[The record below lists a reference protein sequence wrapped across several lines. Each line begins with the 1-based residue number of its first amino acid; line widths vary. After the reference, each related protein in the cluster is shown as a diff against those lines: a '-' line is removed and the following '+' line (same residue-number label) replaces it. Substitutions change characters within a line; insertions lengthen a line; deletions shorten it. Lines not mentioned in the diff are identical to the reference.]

1 MSGDKIDDSLQS
13 ISIKPSKLVGSLKL
27 PPSKS
32 HAMRWLLLASMDSNP
47 TEIKM
52 HEIGKDVQAMI
63 DCLSDLGLIYQD
75 KIMRGGEL
83 KFNTDTLDCKNS
95 GTALRFLIGQ
105 VATCDGEITF
115 DGDSSL
121 RVRTSLP
128 LLESLKINYSRL
140 GDDFLPMKVKG
151 PVISEKIT
159 IDTSISSQYL
169 SSILLMTPRTNG
181 FELVTTGKS
190 VSQKHSDL
198 TWDLCKLTG
207 AKEIGLPWVVNCP
220 DVKIPPDPSMTA
232 FCKLAGLDI
241 ENPPKDEDLIG
252 HDLNNLNLKD
262 SNDLI
267 TPLAAIL
274 ALTDGGTISGAK
286 HATFKESN
294 RITCTR
300 KMLEQFSI
308 NCKETED
315 GLHIPGGQTPI
326 TPKQIV
332 KTYRDHRIQMTAVIL
347 ASICGATIEGKNLH
361 EIAWPSFIQQLQ
373 NCGLIAD

>member
-1 MSGDKIDDSLQS
+1 MSAGQIDDLEKS
-13 ISIKPSKLVGSLKL
+13 ISIRPSNLEGRLKL

-32 HAMRWLLLASMDSNP
+32 HAMRWLILASMDSSP

-52 HEIGKDVQAMI
+52 NEIGRDVQAMI
-63 DCLSDLGLIYQD
+63 DCLSDMGLKYQEG
-75 KIMRGGEL
+75 IMFGGEF
-83 KFNTDTLDCKNS
+83 KFKTDKLDCKNS

-105 VATCDGEITF
+105 VASCGQEITF
-115 DGDSSL
+115 DGDASL

-128 LLESLKINYSRL
+128 LIESLKISSSTF
-140 GDDFLPMKVKG
+140 GDYHLPMKIRG
-151 PVISEKIT
+151 PVTSQNIK
-159 IDTSISSQYL
+159 IDTSISSQFL

-207 AKEIGLPWVVNCP
+207 AVKIGQPWAVRCP
-220 DVKIPPDPSMTA
+220 DVEIPPDPSMTA
-232 FCKLAGLDI
+232 FCRLAGLDI
-241 ENPPKDEDLIG
+241 ENPPKSEDLIG
-252 HDLNNLNLKD
+252 HDLSNLNLKD

-274 ALTDGGTISGAK
+274 ALSDGGTITGAH

-294 RITCTR
+294 RIKCTK

-308 NCKETED
+308 HCNETAD
-315 GLHIPGGQTPI
+315 GLQIPGGQTPI
-326 TPKQIV
+326 SPNQLV
-332 KTYRDHRIQMTAVIL
+332 KTYGDHRIQMTAVIL
-347 ASICGATIEGKNLH
+347 ASKCGATIEGENLH

-373 NCGLIAD
+373 NCGLIID